1 MRPPAVPA
9 GHGPGDHPVHAH
21 RRHHPVWRWISR
33 GLVTGLV
40 ALAAWLLW
48 DLLRDVDWREVRAT
62 LAGYPAGVLAGAAAF
77 VAASYLLYGGYELL
91 ARRYTHHLL
100 PARTV
105 MAIAFVVYASNLSLG
120 PIVGS
125 VGLRL
130 RLYHRYGLRT
140 AQVARIVGLG
150 LVTNWSGY
158 LLLAGAVLA
167 ARQVQLP
174 PSLALGEGALQ
185 AIGALM
191 MALPLAYG
199 VACARA
205 RRRDWHLRGHHF
217 RLPHGGMASL
227 QLLLSCANWA
237 AIAGVIWMLL
247 PEGLSYGV
255 VLATFLTAAV
265 VALATHIPGGLG
277 VLEGVFLFALT
288 SPQAPAHALLAGL
301 LAFRALYYLVPL
313 AAAGVLF
320 LLLEARA
327 RRPA

>member
-1 MRPPAVPA
+1 MRPPALPA
-9 GHGPGDHPVHAH
+9 RPGHGTAAPVH
-21 RRHHPVWRWISR
+21 RRHHPAWRWIAR
-33 GLVTGLV
+33 VLMAGLV

-62 LAGYPAGVLAGAAAF
+62 LAAYPVGVLAGAAAF
-77 VAASYLLYGGYELL
+77 VVASYALYGGYDLL
-91 ARRYTHHLL
+91 GRRYTHHTL

-105 MAIAFVVYASNLSLG
+105 AAIAFVVYASNLSLG

-130 RLYHRYGLRT
+130 RLYTRYGLRA

-158 LLLAGAVLA
+158 LLLAGTVLA
-167 ARQVQLP
+167 LRQVELP
-174 PSLALGEGALQ
+174 PSLSLGAGALQ
-185 AIGALM
+185 AIGTLM
-191 MALPLAYG
+191 MALPLAYV

-205 RRRDWHLRGHHF
+205 RKRDWHLFGHHF
-217 RLPHGGMASL
+217 RLPHGGMAAL

-237 AIAGVIWMLL
+237 AIAGVIWVLL
-247 PEGLSYGV
+247 PAGLPFGV

-313 AAAGVLF
+313 AVAGAVF
-320 LLLEARA
+320 LMLEARA
-327 RRPA
+327 RRLA